1 MRAISTIP
9 IMFFSSTMIEQG
21 DLADRISSRSSDL
34 KDWLMTMDILKV
46 LEGVVK
52 LMKTVSVPRKKR
64 EIFLNFS

>member
-1 MRAISTIP
+1 MRAILTVP

-34 KDWLMTMDILKV
+34 KDWMMSMDILKV

-52 LMKTVSVPRKKR
+52 LMKTVSVSFYKFPGK
-64 EIFLNFS
+64 